1 MAVDL
6 WDHKWLSLPS
16 SSDSDRWGVYV
27 REHST
32 GTESGAQDWGW
43 LRGAVGQGADTH
55 PGRSVN
61 FVCRSPHITARLGGG
76 RGEGEEGVKGSY
88 RERGRSG
95 AERVER
101 KEGKERGEK
110 KALLLMDID
119 RIWSIRY
126 PIAPACLHGDKQVFV
141 LAAI

>member
-1 MAVDL
+1 MRCC
-6 WDHKWLSLPS
+6 WTRS
-16 SSDSDRWGVYV
+16 R
-27 REHST
+27 HSF
-32 GTESGAQDWGW
+32 GKVSK
-43 LRGAVGQGADTH
+43 L
-55 PGRSVN
+55 
-61 FVCRSPHITARLGGG
+61 VCTSPHITARLGGG
-76 RGEGEEGVKGSY
+76 RGEGEEGVRESY

-101 KEGKERGEK
+101 KEGKERGET